1 MSSPTLTGLI
11 ALIMHKFDLPLL
23 LGYIL
28 GGVLVGPI
36 GLKLIESSVEINTI
50 SELGLILLLFMIG
63 LELDVSELLKMGKV
77 VLITGFVQFPICAC
91 VHLAIFMVLEAVGI
105 NYGVGDYATMYMAVC
120 CGISSTM
127 IVVKLLGIKM
137 ETDTTAGRLT
147 IGILIFQDMWAI
159 VVMAIQPN
167 LTSPEILGIL
177 QTFGM
182 MLALLLIA
190 FAYSKYVLP
199 AVFQAASTSLELL
212 LILSMAWCRLLLKAG

>member
-1 MSSPTLTGLI
+1 
-11 ALIMHKFDLPLL
+11 
-23 LGYIL
+23 
-28 GGVLVGPI
+28 
-36 GLKLIESSVEINTI
+36 
-50 SELGLILLLFMIG
+50 
-63 LELDVSELLKMGKV
+63 
-77 VLITGFVQFPICAC
+77 
-91 VHLAIFMVLEAVGI
+91 
-105 NYGVGDYATMYMAVC
+105 MYMAVC

-167 LTSPEILGIL
+167 LASPEILGIL

-212 LILSMAWCRLLLKAG
+212 LILSMAWCFFICCIAILPWFQLSMELAALIAGVSMATFPYNRGP